1 MSSSGLSSTASL
13 PAIFLS
19 WRRIEES
26 IDFVPKIRSAPVDAN
41 SSLADRLN
49 CKPLTRLESVHLGS
63 QRELAVGQTVSFQGI
78 ELWRPSFGRGE
89 ATQEIMLFAVQ
100 QRRQAGVAARIQFL

>member
-63 QRELAVGQTVSFQGI
+63 QRELAVGHTSLQKGPFSSGGPV
-78 ELWRPSFGRGE
+78 LDE
-89 ATQEIMLFAVQ
+89 ASHSGDNAICCPRVL
-100 QRRQAGVAARIQFL
+100 AG